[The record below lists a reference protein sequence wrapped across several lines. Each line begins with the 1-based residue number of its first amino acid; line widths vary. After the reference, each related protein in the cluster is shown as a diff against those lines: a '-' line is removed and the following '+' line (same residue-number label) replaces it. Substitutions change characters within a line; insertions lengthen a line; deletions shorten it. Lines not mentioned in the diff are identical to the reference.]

1 MGFGIGGLGAGGNKD
16 LENKGVCEEAA
27 GDNCGICS
35 RETNIRNLY
44 RRRADGGVQT
54 ITKVVGPRP

>member
-1 MGFGIGGLGAGGNKD
+1 MGVGISGNGVGDHGAV
-16 LENKGVCEEAA
+16 ENKGVCEEAA